1 MNSKNIQKKLKID
14 IVINILL
21 LLLVVLSF
29 NIWGATWVS
38 WVLLVVLALNLVTV
52 LFLKRLVNKANKKG

>member
-1 MNSKNIQKKLKID
+1 MNSKNIKKKLKID